1 MSIGD
6 AERAAQAG
14 AVAETVCQCALPSWT
29 ANENLRSFL
38 AGFLQQLE
46 VEGSDIVNNR
56 IAIDYILE
64 LTSGVTGRI
73 VDACK
78 AECQMRYA
86 ARLTYGNC

>member
-1 MSIGD
+1 MRNARLKLAPSPKPFASVPSPPGPQTKIC
-6 AERAAQAG
+6 AAF
-14 AVAETVCQCALPSWT
+14 LP
-29 ANENLRSFL
+29 
-38 AGFLQQLE
+38 GFLQQLE